1 MVNTFKT
8 SRNFRNFFI
17 SLSFLSSSCFAQDLV
32 TMKGLLNEL
41 SDFSSVSRFPENE
54 FSLKQVSSYDRHSI
68 AQNLP
73 GWFANEDH
81 TNFIREEIV
90 DGRKEHVMMD
100 EDGPGVIVRF
110 WETTFKRPGK
120 LRLYFDNE
128 KEARLVIKGYDLM
141 KFPFPLGEGLLAAHS
156 SYEPEAKGGST
167 LYLPLAYQKH
177 CKVTWEDESDPIK
190 EKRYY
195 QINFRKYKAGTKVET
210 FSNEILKAN
219 KENIDRVSDILLHPQ
234 KIFTKSPAVK
244 KFDIADRKSGI
255 VKLPKGSNVVKMIKV
270 SLSDSLN
277 YTDEILRSLYITAEF
292 DGEKT
297 VYCPLS
303 DFFGSGAGNKAI
315 QSWYR
320 SIVPKGQM
328 TCRWTMPYSKNGK
341 LTVVNNTGKSIKF
354 ELSIITEAIKWDNS
368 RLYFHTDWRYV
379 KGVPI
384 KKSEADKPIE
394 LDLNDVTG
402 TGIFVGET
410 LSVNNHMHTWYG
422 EGDQKIWVDNEKFPS
437 EYGTGLEDYYNTSW
451 APVVIYNSP
460 FANATRA
467 DNEDSFG
474 ENTFNR
480 TRNLDVV
487 PFKNRFLYN
496 VEMLGWAN
504 GFADIAA
511 TTYWYGKKDAKSKIV
526 KN

>member
-1 MVNTFKT
+1 
-8 SRNFRNFFI
+8 
-17 SLSFLSSSCFAQDLV
+17 
-32 TMKGLLNEL
+32 MKGLLREL
-41 SDFSSVSRFPENE
+41 TDFSSVSRLPEKE
-54 FSLKQVSSYDRHSI
+54 FVLKQVSSYDRHSV
-68 AQNLP
+68 AANLP

-81 TNFIREEIV
+81 TNFIREEII
-90 DGRKEHVMMD
+90 DGRREHVMMD

-128 KEARLVIKGYDLM
+128 REARLVIEGYDLM
-141 KFPFPLGEGLLAAHS
+141 KFPFPLGKGLLAAHS

-195 QINFRKYKAGTKVET
+195 QINFRKYIAGTKVET
-210 FSNEILKAN
+210 FSNEILKN
-219 KENIDRVSDILLHPQ
+219 NREEIVRISDILLNPE
-234 KIFTKSPAVK
+234 KLFNKRPSIKNFY
-244 KFDIADRKSGI
+244 IADSKAGAI
-255 VKLPKGSNVVKMIKV
+255 TLPNGPNAVKMIKV
-270 SLSDSLN
+270 SLSDSSN
-277 YTDEILRSLYITAEF
+277 YTDEILRSIYITAEF

-297 VYCPLS
+297 VNCPLS
-303 DFFGSGAGNKAI
+303 DFFGSGAGNNAI

-320 SIVPKGQM
+320 SVVPKAEM
-328 TCRWTMPYSKNGK
+328 TCRWAMPYSKKGK
-341 LTVVNNTGKSIKF
+341 IAIVNNAGKSIKVQ
-354 ELSIITEAIKWDNS
+354 LSIITESIKWDES
-368 RLYFHTDWRYV
+368 ILYFHTDWRYV
-379 KGVPI
+379 KSVPI
-384 KKSEADKPIE
+384 KKTEADKPLE
-394 LDLNDVTG
+394 FDLNDIIG
-402 TGIFVGET
+402 KGIFVGET

-451 APVVIYNSP
+451 APVVVYNSP
-460 FANATRA
+460 FANATRT

-487 PFKNRFLYN
+487 PFKNRLLYN

-504 GFADIAA
+504 GSADVAA
-511 TTYWYGKKDAKSKIV
+511 TTYWYGTKKAKSKLV
-526 KN
+526 N